1 MSQIPVLVNEEVVSL
16 LGVSGKQLERS
27 VLETLVL
34 EVYRRRDVSAMRAS
48 QLLDMEFMAFLRWSG
63 ERGVPYL
70 DLTEEE
76 WEDEVR
82 TVKELSKSLASH
94 R

>member
-1 MSQIPVLVNEEVVSL
+1 MSQIPVMINEEVVDL
-16 LGVSGKQLERS
+16 LGLSGEELERS
-27 VLETLVL
+27 VVEAIVL
-34 EVYRRRDVSAMRAS
+34 GMYRRHDISARRAAR
-48 QLLDMEFMAFLRWSG
+48 LLEMEYLEFLRWSG

-76 WEDEVR
+76 LQAEIR
-82 TVKELSKSLASH
+82 TARELGASVTSS

>member
-1 MSQIPVLVNEEVVSL
+1 MSQVPVLINEEIVDL
-16 LGVSGKQLERS
+16 LGLSGEQLERN

-34 EVYRRRDVSAMRAS
+34 AMYRRHDISARRAS
-48 QLLDMEFMAFLRWSG
+48 RLLEMEYLEFLRWSG

-76 WEDEVR
+76 LQAEIR
-82 TVKELSKSLASH
+82 SA